1 MQALAKSEAPSKH
14 QQWSQ
19 EIRWSGDFNDHLSAV
34 FGAFAIWQKLR
45 AGNDGQIEEAG
56 TDQWRFSQSST
67 SPLWATPGLLDGY
80 GLKTFPSLDSFSGA
94 VFGQVEWKFANI
106 FSILPGI
113 RFNYDEK
120 KIDFKRITYGGVEFS
135 PSDPNYN
142 ALIALRN
149 SVYTSE
155 KIQCFCHRFHRF

>member
-1 MQALAKSEAPSKH
+1 M
-14 QQWSQ
+14 
-19 EIRWSGDFNDHLSAV
+19 
-34 FGAFAIWQKLR
+34 
-45 AGNDGQIEEAG
+45 
-56 TDQWRFSQSST
+56 
-67 SPLWATPGLLDGY
+67 
-80 GLKTFPSLDSFSGA
+80 DSFSGA

-149 SVYTSE
+149 SVYSNQEFQASIDDTNFSGQFTVAYKPQKKYNVFATVSTGFKPVGLNLGGLPTDAGRVMTE
-155 KIQCFCHRFHRF
+155 